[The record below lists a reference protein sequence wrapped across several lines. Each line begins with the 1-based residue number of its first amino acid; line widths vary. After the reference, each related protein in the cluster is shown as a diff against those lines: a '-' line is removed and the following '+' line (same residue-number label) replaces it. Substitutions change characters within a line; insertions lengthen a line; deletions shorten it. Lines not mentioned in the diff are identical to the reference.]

1 MSMPNSSNN
10 LIPPGQRSESLAP
23 HVLEKRRE
31 AAASKR
37 KKLILLGVA
46 LVVLALVGLGIYNKS
61 RTDARIEA
69 LRQETQAALEQEYPG
84 IGPKPQQSAMNGSV
98 EVVDR
103 YLRETL
109 NDYQSA
115 EYVEWSPVTPAKI
128 DGESF
133 WAVRLKLR
141 AKNAF
146 GAKILKDSY
155 FVIRHDKVVSVT
167 GLND

>member
-1 MSMPNSSNN
+1 MTLDNSSDNVARPAN
-10 LIPPGQRSESLAP
+10 RTTSLAP

-31 AAASKR
+31 AAARKR
-37 KKLILLGVA
+37 KKLILLAVA
-46 LVVLALVGLGIYNKS
+46 LVVLALIGLGIYNKI

-69 LRQETQAALEQEYPG
+69 LRQETQAALEREYPG
-84 IGPKPQQSAMNGSV
+84 IGPKPQQSAMDGSV
-98 EVVDR
+98 PVVDR
-103 YLRETL
+103 YLRDTL

-128 DGESF
+128 NGESF

-146 GAKILKDSY
+146 GAKMLKDTY
-155 FVIRHDKVVSVT
+155 FVIRNEQVVSAS

>member
-1 MSMPNSSNN
+1 MPNSSNN
-10 LIPPGQRSESLAP
+10 LTQPGQRSESLAP
-23 HVLEKRRE
+23 HILEKRRE
-31 AAASKR
+31 AAARKR

-46 LVVLALVGLGIYNKS
+46 LVVLTLIGLGIYNKS

-69 LRQETQAALEQEYPG
+69 LRQETQAALEEEYPG
-84 IGPKPQQSAMNGSV
+84 IGPKPQQSGLDGSV
-98 EVVDR
+98 QAVDR

-115 EYVEWSPVTPAKI
+115 EYVEWSPVTPAKLN
-128 DGESF
+128 GESF

-146 GAKILKDSY
+146 GAKILKDTY
-155 FVIRHDKVVSVT
+155 FVIRNEQVVSAS